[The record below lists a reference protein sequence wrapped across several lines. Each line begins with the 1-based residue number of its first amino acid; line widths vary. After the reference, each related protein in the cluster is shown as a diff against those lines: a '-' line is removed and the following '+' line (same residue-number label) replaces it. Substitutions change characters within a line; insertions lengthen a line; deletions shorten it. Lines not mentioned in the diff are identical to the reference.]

1 MTTKRALH
9 HRPAETADTLDDRR
23 RADPGAALC
32 AHTGAADGALH
43 LLTSSATRR
52 AASHA
57 DLAPPALRPG
67 AQDFLACPSR
77 IGGRLYYLDG
87 RVTNLDGH
95 PIAPKT
101 L

>member
-1 MTTKRALH
+1 MTTQRAYH
-9 HRPAETADTLDDRR
+9 HRPVETADTLNDRR

-32 AHTGAADGALH
+32 VHTGAVDGALR

-77 IGGRLYYLDG
+77 TGGRLYHRDG
-87 RVTNLDGH
+87 RVTNLQGE
-95 PIAPKT
+95 P